1 MQVVAV
7 LGAGTMGHGIAHVAA
22 LAGSDVRLYDANPA
36 AVERGLAAIRANLD
50 QGVAKGKLAAEARD
64 AALER
69 VRGASD
75 MVGAVGGAE
84 LVVEAVYEDLALKQ
98 RLLREAEAVAP
109 GAIFGSNT
117 SSLSIDRIAGALADP
132 SRVIGMHFFNPVHLM
147 PLLEIV
153 RGTATAPEVL
163 DAVRAYGAAL
173 GKECIVV
180 RDAPGFATSRLGVA
194 LGMEAIRMV
203 QDGVASP
210 EDIDKAMVLG
220 YRHPVG
226 PLRLTDMVG
235 LDVRMAIGSYLAV
248 ELGNPAFEPPQLM
261 RDMVADGRLGK
272 KAGLGF
278 YDWG

>member
-22 LAGSDVRLYDANPA
+22 LAGSEVRLYDANPA

-50 QGVAKGKLAAEARD
+50 QGVAKGKLATEARD
-64 AALER
+64 AALAR

-75 MVGAVGGAE
+75 LADAVAGAQ
-84 LVVEAVYEDLALKQ
+84 LVVEAVFEDLALKQ

-117 SSLSIDRIAGALADP
+117 SSLSIDRIASALADP

-272 KAGLGF
+272 KAGRGF